1 MSLQTVEDL
10 LQSPTLAQDPYPVY
24 KRLREL
30 PGAYYSPAWGRWVV
44 THYDAVVEAMRGHG
58 DLSSAGWEQQVLAEL
73 PVTEAE
79 PLSAL
84 RRHYETRVINNS
96 DPPEHTRFRKMVVSS
111 FTPKALEAL
120 RPRIVEVVDELVGN
134 LKPGLNDVLGEFFYP
149 LPAIVLAELLGV
161 PAEDS
166 RVVESWSADIVAF
179 LGSGTPSIDRAWAAD
194 HSIAEFA
201 GYLTS
206 MIESR
211 SDARSND
218 LLEVLMTAG
227 SGEEALSM
235 SELIATCVTLLFAGH
250 ETTANL
256 LGNGLLSLLDNP
268 EQLQLLVSNPGLADQ
283 ATEELLRFDSP
294 VQRVRR
300 TARADIEL
308 DGTRISEGQQIM
320 AFIGSANR
328 DESRFRDA
336 DRLDITRSDGGHV
349 SFGHGVHFCLG
360 AGLSRIEAPIA
371 LQALFDRFPDIRL
384 GPEQPRYKN
393 NLVFRGLDSLVVELR

>member
-1 MSLQTVEDL
+1 
-10 LQSPTLAQDPYPVY
+10 
-24 KRLREL
+24 
-30 PGAYYSPAWGRWVV
+30 
-44 THYDAVVEAMRGHG
+44 
-58 DLSSAGWEQQVLAEL
+58 
-73 PVTEAE
+73 
-79 PLSAL
+79 
-84 RRHYETRVINNS
+84 
-96 DPPEHTRFRKMVVSS
+96 
-111 FTPKALEAL
+111 
-120 RPRIVEVVDELVGN
+120 
-134 LKPGLNDVLGEFFYP
+134 
-149 LPAIVLAELLGV
+149 
-161 PAEDS
+161 
-166 RVVESWSADIVAF
+166 
-179 LGSGTPSIDRAWAAD
+179 
-194 HSIAEFA
+194 
-201 GYLTS
+201 
-206 MIESR
+206 
-211 SDARSND
+211 
-218 LLEVLMTAG
+218 
-227 SGEEALSM
+227 M